1 MLNEGNMAG
10 VSPEGRFSFIY
21 NILGFKPTS
30 LEIPNETMAEVKKVK
45 SKDKKMRR
53 KLQNNK
59 KVELIMDFLLSL
71 KVLTKSIRTSF
82 L

>member
-30 LEIPNETMAEVKKVK
+30 LEIPNETIAEVKKVK
-45 SKDKKMRR
+45 K
-53 KLQNNK
+53 QG
-59 KVELIMDFLLSL
+59 
-71 KVLTKSIRTSF
+71 
-82 L
+82 